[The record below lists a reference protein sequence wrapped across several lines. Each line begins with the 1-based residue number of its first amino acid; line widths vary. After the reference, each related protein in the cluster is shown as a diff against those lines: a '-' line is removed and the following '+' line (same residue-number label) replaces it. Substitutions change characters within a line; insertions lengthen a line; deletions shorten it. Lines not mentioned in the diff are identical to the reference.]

1 MLHVKAKKTRRAVEP
16 AVRGNLRMKEE
27 ASGFMEDMQ
36 SGAYLQIEAGL
47 QELIK
52 KRNRELLVQELGSFD
67 IELSLSEL
75 RKLRAEQ

>member
-1 MLHVKAKKTRRAVEP
+1 MGKTTVLVDETLIKTALKVMHLKSKKEV
-16 AVRGNLRMKEE
+16 
-27 ASGFMEDMQ
+27 
-36 SGAYLQIEAGL
+36 IEAGL

-52 KRNRELLVQELGSFD
+52 KRNRDLLVQELGSFD